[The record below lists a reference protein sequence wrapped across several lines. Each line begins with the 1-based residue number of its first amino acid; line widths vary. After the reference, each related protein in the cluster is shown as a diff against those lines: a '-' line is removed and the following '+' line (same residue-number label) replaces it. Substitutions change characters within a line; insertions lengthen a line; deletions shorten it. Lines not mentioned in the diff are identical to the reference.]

1 MNIPNIQKQQQTIIN
16 EADTIH
22 NMNNYGVDKTNNDFQ
37 TQEQEMKRKKF
48 SYKIPFLI
56 LGAII
61 AIGVIIALI
70 LVFALKKKEKKG
82 QLDKV
87 ILINLYLVQLSVIL

>member
-16 EADTIH
+16 EADTIQ
-22 NMNNYGVDKTNNDFQ
+22 NMNNYGVDKTNDDFQ
-37 TQEQEMKRKKF
+37 KQEQEMKRKKF

>member
-16 EADTIH
+16 EADTIQ
-22 NMNNYGVDKTNNDFQ
+22 NMNNYGVGKTNNDFQ
-37 TQEQEMKRKKF
+37 TQEQEMKQKKF

>member
-16 EADTIH
+16 EADTIQ

>member
-16 EADTIH
+16 EADTIQ
-22 NMNNYGVDKTNNDFQ
+22 NMNNYGVGKTNNDFQ

-61 AIGVIIALI
+61 AIGVIIH
-70 LVFALKKKEKKG
+70 
-82 QLDKV
+82 
-87 ILINLYLVQLSVIL
+87 

>member
-16 EADTIH
+16 EADTIQ
-22 NMNNYGVDKTNNDFQ
+22 NMNNYGVGKTNNDFQ

>member
-16 EADTIH
+16 EADTIQ

-37 TQEQEMKRKKF
+37 IQEQEMKRKKF